1 MIASN
6 SSVPPL
12 PTPQSL
18 YFCSS
23 MNHKWY
29 RMVDAW
35 EGEKK
40 RSDAYFHPDPKLSL
54 YKSIVCSFFVF
65 LTLTFLGP
73 RCFDHTPGHMS
84 SWPQAQRWS
93 AVHAPNPRGPSS
105 LRKHQP
111 CASSI
116 PRGDEGLAS
125 GYLSSKS
132 LVVPYRYLQ
141 SNGYTISMSLLY
153 LYLPQS
159 YRSGSWSEPEES
171 LPFSKEPGP
180 SLRGNQGGRGGRK
193 LSRTQ
198 IWP

>member
-1 MIASN
+1 M
-6 SSVPPL
+6 L
-12 PTPQSL
+12 
-18 YFCSS
+18 
-23 MNHKWY
+23 
-29 RMVDAW
+29 
-35 EGEKK
+35 EKGK
-40 RSDAYFHPDPKLSL
+40 RKGMMHIFIDPKWSL

-65 LTLTFLGP
+65 LTLTFLCP

-93 AVHAPNPRGPSS
+93 AVYASNPCGPFS
-105 LRKHQP
+105 LSQHQP
-111 CASSI
+111 CASGI
-116 PRGDEGLAS
+116 PLGEEGLAS

-180 SLRGNQGGRGGRK
+180 SFSGNEAAGVEESSAEHRFG
-193 LSRTQ
+193 LNLA
-198 IWP
+198 